1 MPAKASKLELFNFG
15 RQLGHMDVILTVVV
29 QKLSSAEELC
39 LRAKE
44 LEPKL
49 EMLKLMFRAKCLKRT
64 ANFDS
69 EISTLKRLDEELN
82 QILEE
87 MNEANINFFNE

>member
-1 MPAKASKLELFNFG
+1 MPTKASKLELFNFG
-15 RQLGHMDVILTVVV
+15 RQLGQMDVILGVVV
-29 QKLSSAEELC
+29 QKLSSQEELC
-39 LRAKE
+39 LKAKE

-64 ANFDS
+64 ANFDN
-69 EISTLKRLDEELN
+69 EIGQLKQLDEDLN

-87 MNEANINFFNE
+87 MKAADIYFYDE